1 MPNGFDRIESSCVQ
15 DALLGTASVV
25 AAAAEEE
32 AAAEEAGGVVDTAL
46 AEVVEVAVASALGGV
61 PKVCCPRC
69 CRCRSMV
76 FQC

>member
-15 DALLGTASVV
+15 DALLGTASTA
-25 AAAAEEE
+25 AAAAE
-32 AAAEEAGGVVDTAL
+32 AAEEAGGVVDTAL